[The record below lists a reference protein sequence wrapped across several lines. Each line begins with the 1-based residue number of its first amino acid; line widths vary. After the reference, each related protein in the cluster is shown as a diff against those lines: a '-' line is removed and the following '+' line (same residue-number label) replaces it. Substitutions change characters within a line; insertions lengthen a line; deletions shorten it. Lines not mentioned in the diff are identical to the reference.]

1 MSDVS
6 IMTVSRV
13 VNETGEISPTARRPV
28 VAVTERLD
36 YRPSGIARGL
46 ASQLTGTILAFVV
59 RVISNPLFSGIPG
72 TVEDGAYGQGH
83 NVFLCKPKDDT
94 PLAALATPPL
104 TTGRGPRY
112 DLGMEASEM
121 LPQRIQ
127 EATEQFHKVPLL
139 LELVVRASASEL
151 PACRKEETSKTNE
164 QEF

>member
-13 VNETGEISPTARRPV
+13 VNETGEISPTTRRPV
-28 VAVTERLD
+28 VAVTELLG

-46 ASQLTGTILAFVV
+46 ASQLTGILGFVV
-59 RVISNPLFSGIPG
+59 PVISNPLFSGIPRA
-72 TVEDGAYGQGH
+72 VEDRAYAQGH
-83 NVFLCKPKDDT
+83 NVFLCNTKDDI
-94 PLAALATPPL
+94 PLAALATLPL
-104 TTGRGPRY
+104 TTRRGPRY
-112 DLGMEASEM
+112 DLGVEASEM

-127 EATEQFHKVPLL
+127 EATEQFREVPLL
-139 LELVVRASASEL
+139 LELVVRASASEP